1 LRHRPELGPRNIYQ
15 PSGVQ
20 FCVIAFLRILL
31 YIWLGGVFVIFCV
44 ARSLP
49 RGQIDV
55 AVFAGFAATL
65 IAIALIGAL
74 VRQIVVL
81 VRSHRRRGGVPR
93 ATASFR
99 SDRAGR

>member
-1 LRHRPELGPRNIYQ
+1 MI
-15 PSGVQ
+15 V
-20 FCVIAFLRILL
+20 FLRILL
-31 YIWLGGVFVIFCV
+31 YIWLGGVFVIFGL

-55 AVFAGFAATL
+55 AVFVGFAATL
-65 IAIALIGAL
+65 IAIALIVVL

-81 VRSHRRRGGVPR
+81 VRSHRRRGGVPQ